1 MDKRMT
7 KLEEEI
13 KNVRKQNK
21 QLLETLE
28 RHINEKA
35 DLRKEIYKKY
45 ANPSNPTF
53 KEGTD

>member
-1 MDKRMT
+1 MT

-13 KNVRKQNK
+13 KDVRKQNK

-45 ANPSNPTF
+45 ANPNNPTF